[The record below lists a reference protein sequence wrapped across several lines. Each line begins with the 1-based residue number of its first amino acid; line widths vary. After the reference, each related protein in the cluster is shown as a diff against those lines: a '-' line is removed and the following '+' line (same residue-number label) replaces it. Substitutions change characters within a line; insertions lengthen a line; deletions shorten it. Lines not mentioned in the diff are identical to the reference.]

1 MKSIHPQYRISK
13 LRSGVMAAAML
24 SVLNMGYT
32 ELALAQEDSLEEVV
46 VTGSRILRRDL
57 DAASPIVTVGSMA
70 FEESSTLAVES
81 VLNQLP
87 QFVPS
92 NTQFNTSDVFPSA
105 TSTPGISTV
114 NMRGL
119 GANRTLVLIDGRRG
133 QPVNSTLVI
142 DTNSIPSSALESV
155 EIISGGASATYGAD
169 ALGGVTNFKL
179 RSNFEGV
186 DLQFRT
192 GMTEEGDG
200 EENRISLLLGSRLA
214 DGRGNAMLGVE
225 WTERGEVMGIDRDFY
240 RRALNDS
247 NTNSGTNGRMNGFA
261 YEPGTNRP
269 DQAVTNSLFPERPA
283 GYNVP
288 NSTNFLFNDDNSL
301 YKQERQG
308 LGFNGDIANDINYK
322 IRPDGTLIQNNLD
335 FRYSSPMERY
345 SMFGKADFALSD
357 SIEAYSVVNFV
368 STTNTQVLQ
377 PSGAVGGFGAS
388 IPFGSGVYGASV
400 DAAGNTLPEY
410 LAGGAYGLNCAP
422 TGGCSRSEAF
432 PVPAELATLLN
443 ARGPDVTSNDTTAI
457 SYDPLTGAPVVIS
470 GVNSNWRVGG
480 TFANLPPRTI
490 DNSTNLFQITAG
502 LRGSLP
508 FNDWTW
514 DAYISSGQTRIEL
527 DYIGFMSTSRWQRVM
542 QAPNFGYGADI
553 SGAGSARV
561 TCATGLLSD
570 NMSQDCMDAISA
582 SYTDR
587 TRLSQDVVEA
597 TAQGALFNLPGGEL
611 RGALGAVYRTND
623 FQYMPDASRESNSI
637 VDMPVGAF
645 AQANVIGNTS
655 VRELYGELLV
665 PVLSDKFLIQSLELE
680 LGYRYSDYGD
690 TGGDVP
696 TYKALFSWQPT
707 DLVRFRGGY
716 QLANR
721 APNINE
727 LFLDSSSQA
736 VTMRGPDYCRS
747 DTREI
752 SGNHPSNP
760 NRAAAQALCAA
771 LIGNN
776 TSEFSAD
783 PSNYVGGRADG
794 VILQNSSGNRSL
806 RSEEG
811 KTWTFGGIFRS
822 PFSSAWLEN
831 STLSLD
837 WYTAEIADAISTVGA
852 QTSYDLCFNR
862 DGQSNPSYA
871 LNDPNGVC
879 QNIIRDEISG
889 SAAVVN
895 AQFQNLGLIETSGI
909 DANLTWQAAFA
920 DIGLA
925 SIPGSLAL
933 NISASKLFEFKAQEF
948 PTAPALEN
956 AGTLARGGMFDW
968 RMVATLRYSNTNWDM
983 GLNWRYL
990 PEVDSAQAVTDP
1002 STTIQGADAYS
1013 IFNLTGNWRATEI
1026 LSFSGGVDN
1035 LFDKQPERIG
1045 AGQVQ
1050 NIAAVNGGGTTVLN
1064 GSGSTSAGYYDV
1076 LGRRYFVNVK
1086 MRF

>member
-1 MKSIHPQYRISK
+1 
-13 LRSGVMAAAML
+13 MAATVLSAM
-24 SVLNMGYT
+24 NFGYAD
-32 ELALAQEDSLEEVV
+32 LAVAQEDAMEEVII
-46 VTGSRILRRDL
+46 TGSRIVRRDL
-57 DAASPIVTVGSMA
+57 QAASPIVTVGSQS

-179 RSNFEGV
+179 KSNFEGM

-192 GMTEEGDG
+192 GMTEQSDG
-200 EENRISLLLGSRLA
+200 EENRVSMLLGSALA
-214 DGRGNAMLGVE
+214 DGRGNAMLGLE

-240 RRALNDS
+240 TAALKDS

-269 DQAVTNSLFPERPA
+269 SQAVTNALYPERPA

-288 NSTNFLFNDDNSL
+288 NSTNFLFNDDGSL

-345 SMFGKADFALSD
+345 SMFGKADFALTENL
-357 SIEAYSVVNFV
+357 EAYSVMNFV

-388 IPFGSGVYGASV
+388 IPFGTGLYGASL
-400 DAAGNTLPEY
+400 NTNGTTRDEY
-410 LAGGAYGLNCAP
+410 RAGGAYGLNCPAL
-422 TGGCSRSEAF
+422 GGCTNSQAF

-443 ARGPDVTSNDTTAI
+443 ARGTNVTSSATTPI
-457 SYDPLTGAPVVIS
+457 SYDPVTGAPVVIS
-470 GVNSNWRVGG
+470 GVNSNWRIGG
-480 TFANLPPRTI
+480 TFANLPPRSI

-502 LRGSLP
+502 LRGNLA

-514 DAYISSGQTRIEL
+514 DAYVSSGQTHIDL
-527 DYIGFMSTSRWQRVM
+527 DYIGFMSTSRWQKVI
-542 QAPNFGYGADI
+542 QAPNFGLGANLT
-553 SGAGSARV
+553 GAGSARL
-561 TCATGLLSD
+561 TCTTGLLVENLSD
-570 NMSQDCMDAISA
+570 DCKKAISA

-587 TRLSQDVVEA
+587 TRLTQDVAEA
-597 TAQGALFNLPGGEL
+597 TAQGAIFDLPGGEV
-611 RGALGAVYRTND
+611 RAAVGAVYRTND
-623 FQYMPDASRESNSI
+623 FAYMPDASRESNSI

-645 AQANVIGNTS
+645 AQANVLGEIS
-655 VRELYGELLV
+655 VREVFGELLI
-665 PVLSDKFLIQSLELE
+665 PVVSDKFLVQSLELE

-690 TGGDVP
+690 TGGSVP
-696 TYKALFSWQPT
+696 TYKALFSWQPV
-707 DLVRFRGGY
+707 DLMRFRGGY

-727 LFLDSSSQA
+727 LFLDASSQA

-747 DTREI
+747 DTRET

-771 LIGNN
+771 LIGNT

-811 KTWTFGGIFRS
+811 ETWTIGGVFNS
-822 PFSSAWLEN
+822 PFSNVWLEDT
-831 STLSLD
+831 TLSID
-837 WYTAEIADAISTVGA
+837 WYKAEIADAIATVGA

-862 DGQSNPSYA
+862 DGQSNPAYA

-879 QNIIRDEISG
+879 ANIVRDEISG
-889 SAAVVN
+889 AASVVN
-895 AQFQNLGLIETSGI
+895 AQFQNLGSIETSGV
-909 DANLTWQAAFA
+909 DANLNWSAGLA
-920 DIGLA
+920 DLGLA
-925 SIPGSLAL
+925 SIPGVLSL
-933 NISASKLFEFKAQEF
+933 NVSASKLFEFKAQEF
-948 PTAPALEN
+948 PTAQALEN

-968 RMVATLRYSNTNWDM
+968 RMVTTLRYAYNSWDL

-990 PEVDSAQAVTDP
+990 PEVDSALAVTDP
-1002 STTIQGADAYS
+1002 TTTTQGAGAYS
-1013 IFNLTGNWRATEI
+1013 IFNLTGNWNLTET
-1026 LSFSGGVDN
+1026 LALSGGIDN
-1035 LFDKQPERIG
+1035 LLDTDPERVG

-1050 NIAAVNGGGTTVLN
+1050 TIATVNGGGTTVLN

-1086 MRF
+1086 VRF